1 MKWTNLA
8 MNFFAAHWKWNE
20 THFLAEAGTH
30 RGSCRRVRD
39 VPEYLDLVEE
49 ELAIHWDE
57 RSKLAREWRDF
68 NLIDDQR
75 LDLGLMNSR
84 AADIADLCRG
94 MRDEYKQRSES
105 ECTTAAAAA
114 KRKEADRRVE
124 LEKMD
129 GCAWF
134 VERTKAQHK
143 LHRRLTCIIYEIHN
157 DAAMLRVDVQLMASI
172 VEKMRTTH
180 DIESTALKSK
190 IADMKE
196 EHEKE
201 KREMWTFMR
210 SLQNQI
216 NNKI

>member
-1 MKWTNLA
+1 
-8 MNFFAAHWKWNE
+8 MNFFAAHWNANE

-57 RSKLAREWRDF
+57 RSKLWECWRDF
-68 NLIDDQR
+68 NGIDDQR
-75 LDLGLMNSR
+75 MNLGLMNSR
-84 AADIADLCRG
+84 AADIADICSGL
-94 MRDEYKQRSES
+94 RDLYKQRSES
-105 ECTTAAAAA
+105 ECTS
-114 KRKEADRRVE
+114 RISREFCMRRVE
-124 LEKMD
+124 LDKMD
-129 GCAWF
+129 GRAWF
-134 VERTKAQHK
+134 LERQKAQHE
-143 LHRRLTCIIYEIHN
+143 LHSMLNSMIHEIHN

-190 IADMKE
+190 IAEMEE

>member
-1 MKWTNLA
+1 MTTSIK
-8 MNFFAAHWKWNE
+8 MNTRAINMADE

-39 VPEYLDLVEE
+39 VPEYLALVEE

-57 RSKLAREWRDF
+57 RSKLSRCWTDF
-68 NLIDDQR
+68 NFIDDQR
-75 LDLGLMNSR
+75 MDLGLMNSR
-84 AADIADLCRG
+84 AADIADVCRQM
-94 MRDEYKQRSES
+94 MRDLYKQESES
-105 ECTTAAAAA
+105 ECTSHISRSS
-114 KRKEADRRVE
+114 RKHCMRMVE
-124 LEKMD
+124 LDKMD
-129 GCAWF
+129 GRAWLL
-134 VERTKAQHK
+134 ERQKAQHEIHSM
-143 LHRRLTCIIYEIHN
+143 LSSVIHEIHN

-190 IADMKE
+190 IAEMEE

>member
-57 RSKLAREWRDF
+57 RLKLAREWIDF
-68 NLIDDQR
+68 DHIDD
-75 LDLGLMNSR
+75 LVATAGLMNSR

-94 MRDEYKQRSES
+94 MRDELSES
-105 ECTTAAAAA
+105 ECTSPI
-114 KRKEADRRVE
+114 KSRLLSRIVE

-129 GCAWF
+129 GRGWLL
-134 VERTKAQHK
+134 ERAKAQDK
-143 LHRRLTCIIYEIHN
+143 LHSRLKSIIHEIHN